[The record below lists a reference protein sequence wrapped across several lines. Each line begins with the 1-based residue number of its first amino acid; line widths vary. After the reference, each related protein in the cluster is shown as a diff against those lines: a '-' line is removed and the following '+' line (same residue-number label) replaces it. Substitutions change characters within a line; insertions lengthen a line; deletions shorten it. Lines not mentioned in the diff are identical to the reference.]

1 MVSIKYPAKRFFLR
15 NRINQMFYLLIVLA
29 YNSLLYLPISYF
41 RILVTSADETNNTN
55 STSATCVF
63 KDNDS
68 MEIMNILDAINR
80 VVAPLLIM
88 IVSSLI
94 LFISI
99 MRLQARI
106 SENFKSKNSK
116 NFRRQIRFLV
126 SLIFLNFAYIIFSLP
141 LAIIE
146 IYDNSSNYFIFS
158 LYGWF
163 ASYACNFYIV
173 LASNSLFRKEF
184 LKMFK
189 KKKLKI
195 SLF

>member
-1 MVSIKYPAKRFFLR
+1 
-15 NRINQMFYLLIVLA
+15 
-29 YNSLLYLPISYF
+29 LPISYF

-189 KKKLKI
+189 KKKIKNFLILNKI
-195 SLF
+195 FLFIKTNKKFESLVL